1 MFILIFVF
9 YFMQKTIMKAELERR
24 GMLLKTSKNLL
35 QIYLFFYGAV
45 LSGKSWFVLFFV
57 NIHHLVKAIKLN
69 CSLQSLVRVVIVEVF
84 MSQFYI
90 EFH

>member
-1 MFILIFVF
+1 
-9 YFMQKTIMKAELERR
+9 
-24 GMLLKTSKNLL
+24 MLLKTSKNLL

-45 LSGKSWFVLFFV
+45 LPGKSCFVLFFILCF
-57 NIHHLVKAIKLN
+57 NIHHLVKATKLN

>member
-1 MFILIFVF
+1 MFILNFCILF
-9 YFMQKTIMKAELERR
+9 YAENYNESRT
-24 GMLLKTSKNLL
+24 GEEGNATKDEQEFIAN
-35 QIYLFFYGAV
+35 IPVFYGAV
-45 LSGKSWFVLFFV
+45 LPGKSWFVLFFV